1 MNIHHE
7 LMRRRVM
14 ILTTAGA
21 ALGLACPLPAL
32 ALVVYDPTNWL
43 QNLMQAR
50 QAIQQVMHAKAQL
63 DQIRGLGM
71 QVENIL
77 NGRIK
82 PNAIIGA
89 EVANIRGYAQLY
101 QGLGDVQRLVQAR
114 LSEAKLGKLTW
125 AEYWNREKNRTGED
139 AQVAAR
145 RAEQERVAL
154 ERVEE
159 DFKWAKDQEMRISGA
174 QTQSESLRTLNYTMN
189 RVVQQNAE
197 MIKLLAT
204 INGADKAEQ
213 QIRASE
219 RRAALLERRNN
230 VRDAQNAAN
239 DAQRACA
246 DQMTKAANEAKAT
259 AKAASTPTGYLR

>member
-1 MNIHHE
+1 MKNSDNHV
-7 LMRRRVM
+7 RRHFM
-14 ILTTAGA
+14 ILACGSA
-21 ALGLACPLPAL
+21 ALALTCPLPAL
-32 ALVVYDPTNWL
+32 AMVVYDPTNWL
-43 QNLMQAR
+43 QNLLQAR
-50 QAIQQVMHAKAQL
+50 QALQQVMHAKAQL
-63 DQIRGLGM
+63 DQVRGLGM
-71 QVENIL
+71 QVENVL

-82 PNAIIGA
+82 PSAIVGA

-125 AEYWNREKNRTGED
+125 AEYWSREKSRTGED

-154 ERVEE
+154 ARVEE
-159 DFKWAKDQEMRISGA
+159 DYKWAKDQELRISGA
-174 QTQSESLRTLNYTMN
+174 QTQSESLRTLNFTMN

-230 VRDAQNAAN
+230 ARDAQNAAN
-239 DAQRACA
+239 EAQRGFA
-246 DQMTKAANEAKAT
+246 DQMTKAAAEAKAG
-259 AKAASTPTGYLR
+259 AKAASTPTGYLQ

>member
-1 MNIHHE
+1 MNAMTD
-7 LMRRRVM
+7 LARRRVT
-14 ILTTAGA
+14 IITTTGA
-21 ALGLACPLPAL
+21 LLGLASPLPAL

-43 QNLMQAR
+43 QNVLQAR
-50 QAIQQVMHAKAQL
+50 QALQQVMHAKKQL
-63 DQIRGLGM
+63 EQIRGMGM
-71 QVENIL
+71 EVEHIL

-82 PNAIIGA
+82 PSAIVGA

-125 AEYWNREKNRTGED
+125 AEYWQREKNRTGED

-154 ERVEE
+154 ARVE
-159 DFKWAKDQEMRISGA
+159 DDYKWAKDQEARISGV
-174 QTQSESLRTLNYTMN
+174 QSQSESLRTLNFTMN

-204 INGADKAEQ
+204 VNGADKAEQ
-213 QIRASE
+213 QIRAAE
-219 RRAALLERRNN
+219 RRAAMLERRNSA
-230 VRDAQNAAN
+230 RDAQTAAN
-239 DAQRACA
+239 EAQRNFA
-246 DQMTKAANEAKAT
+246 DQMTRAAEEAKAS
-259 AKAASTPTGYLR
+259 AKASSAPAGYLR

>member
-1 MNIHHE
+1 MNAMTD
-7 LMRRRVM
+7 LTRRRVT
-14 ILTTAGA
+14 ILTTASA
-21 ALGLACPLPAL
+21 LLGLACPLPAL

-43 QNLMQAR
+43 QNVMQAR
-50 QAIQQVMHAKAQL
+50 QAVQQVLHAKAQL

-82 PNAIIGA
+82 PGAIVGA

-114 LSEAKLGKLTW
+114 LSEAKLGRLTW
-125 AEYWNREKNRTGED
+125 AEYWQREKNRTGED

-154 ERVEE
+154 ARVEE
-159 DFKWAKDQEMRISGA
+159 DYKWAKDQEARISGV
-174 QTQSESLRTLNYTMN
+174 QTQSESLRTLNFTMN

-204 INGADKAEQ
+204 VNGADKAEQ

-219 RRAALLERRNN
+219 RRAAMLERRNSA
-230 VRDAQNAAN
+230 REAQTAAN
-239 DAQRACA
+239 EAQRNFA
-246 DQMTKAANEAKAT
+246 DQMTRAADEAKVS
-259 AKAASTPTGYLR
+259 AKSSSAPSGYLR